1 LNLEIQQILT
11 QALGFFILLFILK
24 KFAWKPLLALLE
36 ERREKIS
43 SEFKNIEQVKS
54 ELSRLEEDYK
64 AKLADIDT
72 QARLKIQEAIAEA
85 QRISIE
91 IQEKSR
97 DEAKKTLDKAK
108 ANIELE
114 IAKARVD
121 LRNQVAS
128 IAIKAAE
135 KVLKEELNE
144 EKHRRLVMGFIEDLE
159 QVR

>member
-1 LNLEIQQILT
+1 MNLEIQQILT

-121 LRNQVAS
+121 LRNQVAN

>member
-1 LNLEIQQILT
+1 MNLEIQQILT

-43 SEFKNIEQVKS
+43 LEFKNIEQVKS

-121 LRNQVAS
+121 LRNQVAN

>member
-1 LNLEIQQILT
+1 MNLEIQQILT

-121 LRNQVAS
+121 LRNQVAN

-144 EKHRRLVMGFIEDLE
+144 ERHRRLVMGFIEDLE

>member
-1 LNLEIQQILT
+1 MNLEIQQILT

-43 SEFKNIEQVKS
+43 LEFKNIEQVKS